1 MTRALKFVAS
11 MAVWG
16 ALVVIGVAGGMT
28 GALP

>member
-1 MTRALKFVAS
+1 MTRALKFAVS

-16 ALVVIGVAGGMT
+16 AMVVIGAAGGMT

>member
-1 MTRALKFVAS
+1 MTCALKFAAS

-16 ALVVIGVAGGMT
+16 ALVAIGAAGGMT